1 MNTEEINQLKN
12 LREKSICLNQE
23 IIKLNQ
29 RKKAIVTDWIKT
41 NKRIAELRK
50 KVEK

>member
-1 MNTEEINQLKN
+1 MNTDELNQLKN

-23 IIKLNQ
+23 IVKLNK
-29 RKKAIVTDWIKT
+29 RKKLIVAEWIRT
-41 NKRIAELRK
+41 NKLIAELRK